1 MSLLNIGMSGL
12 NAAQGSLSVLSNNIA
27 NANTAGYSRQQT
39 LQNSSA
45 SNAFGGVFIGSG
57 TTLADVRR
65 VYNEYLDTAY
75 QNSTA
80 LNNDAKAYQDQI
92 GAVDKVLSDKSTG
105 LSSVL
110 SSFFATLQTASSNPN
125 DLSARQLLVSNA
137 QTLSNRFN
145 SISTQLTQQKETINS
160 QLSTMSDQVNQLTSS
175 IASLNKQIFQVQG
188 ASGNAPANLLDSR
201 NEAVRSLNELIG
213 VTVTEKNGQFSVT
226 TGSGQSLVEG
236 GITNTISAVPS
247 STDNS
252 QYTIQLNVSGTAM
265 DLGSVVSGGSIG
277 GLLRYRSDALMPAI
291 NDLGRIAIATADTL
305 NNQLGQGLDLNGDFG
320 VSLFNDVNSA
330 AAVASRSQGAA
341 GNKGTGNLNVSIS
354 DSSKLSTFDYKVTF
368 SDSTDLNKV
377 TVLRSDGK
385 SMGVIDLL
393 ATPPTPIDG
402 FTLALVDKTLPSL
415 QKSMKLGDSFKV
427 SPTATGASGIG
438 VALTDANKLAF
449 AGPLAGTSSN
459 TNSGTG
465 TFTQPALTSPLD
477 IHGDADTAQLRAGIE
492 NSMPVKMVF
501 GKVAAD
507 GTQTYTLNDAQGK
520 AITPIGTGIIIP
532 GQGNKITVDVPMLD
546 ASGAV
551 IPGKSFEFDTTVNG
565 FPAEGDSTT
574 FAFNSGG
581 KSDGRNAQ
589 ALLDLQTKA
598 SVGMGDGNTGV
609 SLVAANSRLVSQV
622 GSKASQAGVDTTA
635 TGALLSANKEA
646 RNSVSG
652 VNLDDEAGDM
662 IRFQQYYTASSQIIK
677 VAQETFTTLIN
688 AI

>member
-39 LQNSSA
+39 IQNASA
-45 SNAFGGVFIGSG
+45 SNQFGGVFIGSG

-80 LNNDAKAYQDQI
+80 LNNDARAYQDQI
-92 GAVDKVLSDKSTG
+92 NAVDKVLSDKNTG

-110 SSFFATLQTASSNPN
+110 STFFATLQTASSNPS
-125 DLSARQLLVSNA
+125 DLSARQLLLSNA

-175 IASLNKQIFQVQG
+175 IAALNRQISQVQG
-188 ASGNAPANLLDSR
+188 SSSTAPANLLDQRS
-201 NEAVRSLNELIG
+201 EAVRSLNELIG
-213 VTVTEKNGQFSVT
+213 VTATEKNGQFSVT

-236 GITNTISAVPS
+236 GLSNTITAVPS

-252 QYTIQLNVSGTAM
+252 QYTIQLNVSGTTL
-265 DLGSVVSGGSIG
+265 DLGAVISGGSIG

-320 VSLFNDVNSA
+320 VSLFNDINSA
-330 AAVASRSQGAA
+330 TAIASRSQATA
-341 GNKGTGNLNVSIS
+341 GNSSGSGNLNVSIG

-368 SDSTDLNKV
+368 NDSTDLNKA
-377 TVLRSDGK
+377 TVVRSDGK
-385 SMGVIDLL
+385 ALGIIDLS
-393 ATPPTPIDG
+393 ATPPTQIDG
-402 FTLALVDKTLPSL
+402 FTLSL
-415 QKSMKLGDSFKV
+415 DGKGPVAVGDSFKV

-438 VALTDANKLAF
+438 VALSDANKLAF
-449 AGPLAGTSSN
+449 AGPLSGTRST

-465 TFTQPALTSPLD
+465 TFTQPTLTVPLD
-477 IHGDADTAQLRAGIE
+477 IHGGADTAQLRAGIE

-501 GKVAAD
+501 GKPAAD
-507 GTQTYTLNDAQGK
+507 GTQPYTVNDAQGN
-520 AITPIGTGIIIP
+520 PIGTGSIIP
-532 GQGNKITVDVPMLD
+532 GQGNKITVDVPMRD
-546 ASGAV
+546 ASGAA
-551 IPGKSFEFDTTVNG
+551 IPGKSFKFDTTVNG
-565 FPAEGDSTT
+565 SPAAGDSTT

-589 ALLDLQTKA
+589 ELLNLQTKA
-598 SVGMGDGNTGV
+598 SVGMNDGNVGV

-662 IRFQQYYTASSQIIK
+662 IKFQQYYTASSQIIK
-677 VAQETFTTLIN
+677 AAQETFTTLIN
-688 AI
+688 AL